1 TVAIPGDFPA
11 LNWESLVT
19 FTPWLIYLLWVI
31 SVLYVSVFVHE
42 LGHAVMG
49 WRNGFVV
56 SSFGLGFGRPF
67 LRFRCRGT
75 LIYFRLRPPTQGVTF
90 TVARR
95 LIPSRRARAA
105 MLLGGVLANGLFGLL
120 AWGLWWL
127 LPAGNTL
134 CLILASLNTITA
146 VGNLIPFSIH
156 R

>member
-1 TVAIPGDFPA
+1 
-11 LNWESLVT
+11 
-19 FTPWLIYLLWVI
+19 
-31 SVLYVSVFVHE
+31 
-42 LGHAVMG
+42 
-49 WRNGFVV
+49 
-56 SSFGLGFGRPF
+56 GRPF

-75 LIYFRLRPPTQGVTF
+75 LIYFCLRRPTQGVTF

-156 R
+156 RGKIILRSDGASILQALRGSPGEAIESLRVIRGLRTHLEAVGDSLILHTFLL